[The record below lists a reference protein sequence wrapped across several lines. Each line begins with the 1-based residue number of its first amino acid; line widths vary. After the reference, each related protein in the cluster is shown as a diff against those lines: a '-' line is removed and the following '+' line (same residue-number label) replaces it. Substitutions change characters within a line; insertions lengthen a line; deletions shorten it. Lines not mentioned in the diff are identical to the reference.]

1 MGKVVGEVVIGIGLL
16 TIFTGIVGIIRFTKF
31 RHRILICTLSD
42 TVGTAVVLLGI
53 MIRQGMGFFS
63 LKTGIILLAMLIV
76 NPLIAHRLASIACGN
91 ERDRE
96 VK

>member
-63 LKTGIILLAMLIV
+63 L